1 MLEFKESKFYKLLQE
16 FFINNDK
23 ETFLQMLAE
32 FYNKTEGIIDK
43 NIIQDEL
50 IKELRELY
58 IKFNEEGIDE
68 NIVREKVNYF
78 VENNEKIQDIIT
90 KIFKNTNN
98 IKNITSQLDTKTKL
112 NNYGIDIIN
121 NGENTDG
128 NATGKF
134 YVGQDGVVRVLEL
147 YNRSGIKEGATH
159 TNNDGKETFVIHHY
173 NDKGTV
179 QIDNVGR
186 NNFILK
192 LKNARNNV
200 QAKHDKTGSGDYII
214 CERDCSDLKATASI
228 THDSSINRTV
238 NLLTNDI
245 VFDKFSNCIYK
256 SLTTRQNV
264 DLWSESFNN
273 PALWSYVDGFGNE
286 TLLSVK
292 GVNLKEIN
300 ITSKDEYVP
309 AIIGRLGG
317 RFKDFLFKSVHFFT
331 QGNNDRYGEPAIQ
344 LYSTNK
350 GGTCLKTKNIG
361 NSKGASVHIENYSSE
376 TLSPAIRVDG
386 KSTNAMYTGYNY
398 NNSPYQVFQSLNEK
412 NPDIIQVKDKN
423 NDILF
428 KISGDGKT
436 LFMKDSGD
444 GTLKAIRVTNGEIT
458 IT

>member
-1 MLEFKESKFYKLLQE
+1 MVNNLYSNLVNFYNVNDENFKEFMAEIYKEMLLAHRDVQYV
-16 FFINNDK
+16 K
-23 ETFLQMLAE
+23 EHL
-32 FYNKTEGIIDK
+32 TE
-43 NIIQDEL
+43 E
-50 IKELRELY
+50 IKKILDIYLVDG
-58 IKFNEEGIDE
+58 KFNI
-68 NIVREKVNYF
+68 NIEEKVNEF
-78 VENNEKIQDIIT
+78 LENSQEIKDFNVKLT
-90 KIFKNTNN
+90 TNTNN
-98 IKNITSQLDTKTKL
+98 IKNITSQLDTKSNL
-112 NNYGIDIIN
+112 NNEGIDISN
-121 NGENTDG
+121 NGENTNG
-128 NATGKF
+128 NAIGKF
-134 YVGQDGVVRVLEL
+134 YIGQDGNVRVLEL

-173 NDKGTV
+173 NDKGSV

-192 LKNARNNV
+192 LKNARNKV
-200 QAKHDKTGSGDYII
+200 QAKHDNTGSGDFII
-214 CERDCSDLKATASI
+214 CERDCSDLKTTVNI
-228 THDSSINRTV
+228 TYDSSIVRNV
-238 NLLTNDI
+238 DLLVNDI
-245 VFDKFSNCIYK
+245 VFDKFSNSIYK

-273 PALWSYVDGFGNE
+273 SALWTYVDGFGNE
-286 TLLSVK
+286 PLLSVK

-317 RFKDFLFKSVHFFT
+317 KFKDFLFKSVHFFT

-376 TLSPAIRVDG
+376 VLSPAIRVDG
-386 KSTNAMYTGYNY
+386 KSANAMYTGYNY
-398 NNSPYQVFQSLNEK
+398 NNSPYQVFQSLNEN

-436 LFMKDSGD
+436 LFMRDSGD
-444 GTLKAIRVTNGEIT
+444 GTLKAIRVTNGELT